1 MALDPLALLRMAVM
15 RFPFVQSLSKDFNG
29 NRVYSMY
36 AVAVQ
41 RNPDLSGLHSF
52 IMASRVTI
60 HIKASPINQHD
71 RMNDFF
77 MSLVVQSS

>member
-41 RNPDLSGLHSF
+41 RNPSILSLSKDTNGF
-52 IMASRVTI
+52 
-60 HIKASPINQHD
+60 IKAHPALHRVKTTNGLGDVYPTPDIEF
-71 RMNDFF
+71 R
-77 MSLVVQSS
+77 

>member
-41 RNPDLSGLHSF
+41 RNHDSSVLHSTTTSDNSYKS
-52 IMASRVTI
+52 IAS
-60 HIKASPINQHD
+60 KAKRPD
-71 RMNDFF
+71 E
-77 MSLVVQSS
+77 